1 MLLMV
6 AVGSLLTACQK
17 EDTTARAILA
27 SVNVLEYVGESAAP
41 QTILITSDGDW
52 SVEAPDWVKVT
63 NADGNQVQNGTS
75 GQTEVTIEVTD
86 NFRDGALDNPRRGTV
101 LFKGLNLWANCEVK
115 IRQDGDKFRDPK
127 DYTVDEYEAAEPET
141 VVRIPGMIVS
151 VLTSD
156 GFIAT
161 IADGSKNVYVKKPAQ
176 AVKVGD
182 KVSVQGEK
190 WYTDEKMSYLN
201 GDRIQAEGT
210 AEVPAQTPVDATTTL
225 DALKGTTPILI
236 SVEGVYNGSAVLVAG
251 MANAIYFEKPDAAL
265 NVKQYTGHKVK
276 VTGYYY
282 GTAAPVVK
290 LVPVKIEDRGLDEII
305 YLNEDFE
312 WLGPWGINP
321 EGKGDAG
328 DQFGK
333 FNSSEYCPQLQNC
346 IVDGVSAFD
355 AIVAKGYDFVF
366 SGSDVLAKG
375 AASSNAKNCT
385 YLQNGYIKLGKTA
398 YYAGL
403 VLPSIKP
410 QDGEDLLLTFDW
422 GPMMSGSNNWDDTR
436 LVVVVANGES
446 EKKFEIPAAKLT
458 HGSPGDWQH
467 ASVDL
472 TGVTVKADTKI
483 TIRNIDAHWPL
494 DDKFGKTGLVRY
506 FLDNIKIKVIK

>member
-27 SVNVLEYVGESAAP
+27 SVNVLEYKGEAAAP
-41 QTILITSDGDW
+41 QTIIITSDGDW

-63 NADGNQVQNGTS
+63 NVDGNPVQNGTS

-141 VVRIPGMIVS
+141 VVRIPGMIVT
-151 VLTSD
+151 VLTTD

-161 IADGSKNVYVKKPAQ
+161 IADGSKNVYVKNPAQ

-190 WYTDEKMSYLN
+190 WFTDEKMSYLN

-210 AEVPAQTPVDATTTL
+210 AEVPVQTPVDATTTL
-225 DALKGTTPILI
+225 DALKGTTPLLI
-236 SVEGVYNGSAVLVAG
+236 SVEGAYNGEAVKVANQ
-251 MANAIYFEKPDAAL
+251 ANAVYFENPDPAL
-265 NVKQYTGHKVK
+265 NVKQYTVHKVK

-290 LVPVKIEDRGLDEII
+290 IVPVFIEDKGLNQTI
-305 YLNEDFE
+305 YFKDDFE
-312 WLGPWGINP
+312 WLAP
-321 EGKGDAG
+321 
-328 DQFGK
+328 
-333 FNSSEYCPQLQNC
+333 
-346 IVDGVSAFD
+346 
-355 AIVAKGYDFVF
+355 
-366 SGSDVLAKG
+366 
-375 AASSNAKNCT
+375 
-385 YLQNGYIKLGKTA
+385 
-398 YYAGL
+398 
-403 VLPSIKP
+403 
-410 QDGEDLLLTFDW
+410 
-422 GPMMSGSNNWDDTR
+422 
-436 LVVVVANGES
+436 
-446 EKKFEIPAAKLT
+446 
-458 HGSPGDWQH
+458 
-467 ASVDL
+467 
-472 TGVTVKADTKI
+472 
-483 TIRNIDAHWPL
+483 
-494 DDKFGKTGLVRY
+494 
-506 FLDNIKIKVIK
+506 